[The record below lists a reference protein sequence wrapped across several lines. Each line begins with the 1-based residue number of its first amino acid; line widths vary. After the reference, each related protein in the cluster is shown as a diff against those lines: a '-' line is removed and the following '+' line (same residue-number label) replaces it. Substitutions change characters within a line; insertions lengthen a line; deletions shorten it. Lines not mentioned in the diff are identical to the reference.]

1 MKACIPRCLTRKL
14 HWIVLGTVLLSG
26 CDLVYERAGIPN
38 QEKLEAEGKAI
49 GSACRHAGR
58 GLEDCYQLN
67 KTAAKASVFLGW
79 KEMNEYMIKNN
90 MQTVT
95 PTLPPEPTIPVK
107 AKSKKNEENAS
118 EGSNAVGDST
128 DDSAKQSAK
137 DSAKDS
143 VSKSD

>member
-1 MKACIPRCLTRKL
+1 MEACIPRYLTRKL
-14 HWIVLGTVLLSG
+14 HWVVLGTALLSG

-67 KTAAKASVFLGW
+67 KTAAKAAVFLGW

-90 MQTVT
+90 MQTVA

-107 AKSKKNEENAS
+107 TKKDKAVEEKSEDGKASDTESDAVKKP
-118 EGSNAVGDST
+118 D
-128 DDSAKQSAK
+128 
-137 DSAKDS
+137 
-143 VSKSD
+143 